1 VRRIAWVSALVLA
14 GATAK
19 ADDDHSITASAI
31 LGPQLFEH
39 ELSPSKT
46 ETLGDTFTL
55 SEQLGVQYQLTK
67 LIQPSIALQ
76 FNHTDSTTEN
86 PSRFTA
92 WQIQPGIAISIGN
105 PLSLGFDAVIS
116 PRTSGEQK
124 LGFGVQPRAGLNAKL
139 GARFSF
145 VAQVQA
151 PIMLVPKT
159 SVSLTPFV
167 GLGYELFG
175 G

>member
-1 VRRIAWVSALVLA
+1 VKRLAWVSALVLF

-19 ADDDHSITASAI
+19 ADDDHSVTASAI

-46 ETLGDTFTL
+46 ETSSDTFTL
-55 SEQLGVQYQLTK
+55 SEQLGVQWQWTK
-67 LIQPSIALQ
+67 LLQPSIALQ
-76 FNHTDSTTEN
+76 TNHTDSTTEN
-86 PSRFTA
+86 PSRFTS
-92 WQIQPGIAISIGN
+92 WQIQPGMAVSIGS
-105 PLSLGFDAVIS
+105 PFSLGFDAVVS
-116 PRTSGEQK
+116 PRTSGERK
-124 LGFGVQPRAGLNAKL
+124 LGFGLQPRAGLNAKIGSGL
-139 GARFSF
+139 SF

-151 PIMLVPKT
+151 PIMLVPKA

>member
-1 VRRIAWVSALVLA
+1 MTRFAWVAAMVLVA
-14 GATAK
+14 PAAK

-39 ELSPSKT
+39 QFSPSKT
-46 ETLGDTFTL
+46 ETLRDTFTL
-55 SEQLGVQYQLTK
+55 SEQIGVQYQMTK
-67 LIQPSIALQ
+67 LLQPSIALQ
-76 FNHTDSTTEN
+76 TNHTDSTTEN
-86 PSRFTA
+86 PSRFTS
-92 WQIQPGIAISIGN
+92 WQIQPGIAVSIGS
-105 PLSLGFDAVIS
+105 PFSLGFDAVIS
-116 PRTSGEQK
+116 PRTSGERK
-124 LGFGVQPRAGLNAKL
+124 LGFGLQPRAGLNAKL
-139 GARFSF
+139 GAGLSF

-151 PIMLVPKT
+151 PIMLAPEK